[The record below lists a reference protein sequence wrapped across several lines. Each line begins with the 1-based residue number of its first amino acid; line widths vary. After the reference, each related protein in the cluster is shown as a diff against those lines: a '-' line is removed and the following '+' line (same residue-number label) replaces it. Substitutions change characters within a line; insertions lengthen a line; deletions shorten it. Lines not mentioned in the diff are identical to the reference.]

1 MLKANTFEGGSDAA
15 TITTANSGGTS
26 GTPWDNVTIGAGDAT
41 AEYDNLRAAHGT
53 LSARLATTATG
64 ANVYLRWDLADANEL
79 FTRFYL
85 YLPSTVALPVRL
97 LWIETSG
104 FTMVGRYQ
112 IVDSGG
118 TPRLQVWKEADGANA
133 IGTVVVTRDAWIR
146 IETRLKLGTAGVN
159 EAKLF
164 NSPDISTP
172 DETITLDPAVT
183 TNTAMARG
191 RFGWNNSPA
200 NQEYWLDSVAVE
212 TTSYMGPLTS
222 IQSNA
227 SRRSLVA

>member
-15 TITTANSGGTS
+15 TITTANSGDAS

-41 AEYDNLRAAHGT
+41 AEYDDLRAAHGT

-133 IGTVVVTRDAWIR
+133 IGTVVVTRDTWVR
-146 IETRLKLGTAGVN
+146 IETRLKLGTTGVI

-164 NSPDISTP
+164 NSPEISTA
-172 DETITLDPAVT
+172 DDTVTLDPAVT

-191 RFGWNNSPA
+191 RFGWNNSPT
-200 NQEYWLDSVAVE
+200 NQEYWLDSIAVE
-212 TTSYMGPLTS
+212 TTSYIGPYS
-222 IQSNA
+222 EPRGAS
-227 SRRSLVA
+227 SRRAIVA